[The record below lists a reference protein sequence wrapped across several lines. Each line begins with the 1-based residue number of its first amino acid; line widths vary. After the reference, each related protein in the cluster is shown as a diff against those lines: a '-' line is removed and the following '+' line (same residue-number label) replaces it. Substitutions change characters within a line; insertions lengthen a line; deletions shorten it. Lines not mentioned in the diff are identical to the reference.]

1 MTMQLVIQL
10 PAREEQIELNRRR
23 WSEILADS
31 SLTDLPYRIETNAY
45 GELVMNPPPS
55 GNHSSRQGR
64 MTILLDKHLSNHT
77 LPECPISTID
87 GVKAADIGW
96 YSAERFALVEGQHA
110 FEIAPEICV
119 EILSPSNTTV
129 EMRHKRQLYFEAGA
143 EEVWQCDQSGQ
154 LKFYKSNAPD
164 APLATS
170 IRCPNFPAS
179 I

>member
-1 MTMQLVIQL
+1 MQLVIQL
-10 PAREEQIELNRRR
+10 PPHEEQQELNRRR

-31 SLTDLPYRIETNAY
+31 SLASLPFRIETNAY

-55 GNHSSRQGR
+55 GSHSNRQGR
-64 MTILLDKHLSNHT
+64 ITILLDKHLRNHT

-87 GVKAADIGW
+87 GVKAADVGW
-96 YSAERFALVEGQHA
+96 YSADRFAKVEGQNA

-119 EILSPSNTTV
+119 EILSPSNTTA
-129 EMRHKRQLYFEAGA
+129 EMRHKRHLYFEAGA

-154 LKFYKSNAPD
+154 LVFYVSRTPDTPESNST
-164 APLATS
+164 L
-170 IRCPNFPAS
+170 CPNFPTS